1 MARAEPAVQRVDLRG
16 RARRVGGVPIE
27 TPQKTVLVVDDAP
40 ENAQLLGA
48 VLGKHHR
55 VLSATSGARALELA
69 AGQPRPDLI
78 LLDIEMPGLDGYAVL
93 DRLRADA
100 RTRDIPV
107 IFVTAMDTETD
118 ELRGLERGAVDY
130 VTKPIR
136 PGIVVAR
143 VRTHLALRQARDDL
157 QNQNALL
164 EAEVA
169 RRMAEN
175 VLIQDASIRSLGR
188 LAEVRDPE
196 TGNHLLRTQSYVRL
210 LGEHLRA
217 LPRFARALT
226 SDTID
231 VIVKSA
237 PLHDIGKVGI
247 PDHILLKPGRLTSDE
262 WTVMQTHA
270 KLGAE
275 AIEIAKRDEAHPLA
289 FLSVAKEIAH
299 WHHEKWDGSGYP
311 DRLAG
316 DAIPVSARLMALADV
331 FDALLSRR
339 PYKEPMA
346 AERAIEIIVEGRGT
360 HFDPDVVD
368 AFLAQRQTFV
378 AIARTHM
385 DSDEALLA
393 KLSSLPS
400 PAS

>member
-118 ELRGLERGAVDY
+118 EQRGLECGAVDY

-378 AIARTHM
+378 AIAQTHM
-385 DSDEALLA
+385 DTDEVLLA
-393 KLSSLPS
+393 KLSSLPV
-400 PAS
+400 PQT